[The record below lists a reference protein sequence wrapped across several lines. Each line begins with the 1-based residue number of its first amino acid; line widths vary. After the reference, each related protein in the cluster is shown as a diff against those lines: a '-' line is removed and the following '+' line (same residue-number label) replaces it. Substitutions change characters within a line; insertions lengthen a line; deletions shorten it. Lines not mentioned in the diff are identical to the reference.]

1 MPIFPLPHFLHNK
14 MDFYCLIPTFLYS
27 DSAHRLQRTSRLFP
41 TRRAVEA
48 VGKIRAAAARW
59 QERVLEPVPQEE
71 RERFLSYLSAVS
83 LRAAALCSDPQ
94 ESGEPEDGGLLP

>member
-1 MPIFPLPHFLHNK
+1 M
-14 MDFYCLIPTFLYS
+14 
-27 DSAHRLQRTSRLFP
+27 
-41 TRRAVEA
+41 
-48 VGKIRAAAARW
+48 GKIRGAAARW

-94 ESGEPEDGGLLP
+94 ESAEPEDGGLLP

>member
-1 MPIFPLPHFLHNK
+1 MAAFDRHPLVTDLVLVTGA
-14 MDFYCLIPTFLYS
+14 DET
-27 DSAHRLQRTSRLFP
+27 A
-41 TRRAVEA
+41 A
-48 VGKIRAAAARW
+48 RAAAARW

-94 ESGEPEDGGLLP
+94 ESAEPEDGGPLP